1 MLKGE
6 SSSLRLFLLGL
17 LSLLHMHRVLG
28 NVEVEALNAMKN
40 ALEDPGNV
48 LHNWDTSLVD
58 PCTWFRITCGQ
69 VIGEPDYKHVIQM
82 QVWLSGTLVPNL
94 QNLAHLQYL
103 ELFGNA
109 IYGTI
114 PEEFGK
120 LSNLVSLDLYDNN
133 LTGQISHTLGSY
145 NHLRFMRLQNNTFTG
160 IVPRSFIT
168 ISTLQVLNV
177 SENCID
183 TSVPNPPEVVDFFAK
198 FGEASFANNPK
209 AGCYI

>member
-82 QVWLSGTLVPNL
+82 QVLIWEFQGSLV
-94 QNLAHLQYL
+94 HS
-103 ELFGNA
+103 F
-109 IYGTI
+109 
-114 PEEFGK
+114 
-120 LSNLVSLDLYDNN
+120 
-133 LTGQISHTLGSY
+133 QISRTLHICSIWSFLVMQSMVRY
-145 NHLRFMRLQNNTFTG
+145 LRSL
-160 IVPRSFIT
+160 
-168 ISTLQVLNV
+168 
-177 SENCID
+177 
-183 TSVPNPPEVVDFFAK
+183 
-198 FGEASFANNPK
+198 AN
-209 AGCYI
+209 YQTW